1 MVPLAA
7 IEEHAGVGAARRG
20 AHRPVDRGLETVQHL
35 SERCAVANQGGD
47 LHVNSS
53 TRSGVVIMHG

>member
-7 IEEHAGVGAARRG
+7 TKGPAGVGAARRG
-20 AHRPVDRGLETVQHL
+20 AHRPVDDGRETVQHL

-47 LHVNSS
+47 LHVNGS
-53 TRSGVVIMHG
+53 TRPGVVIMHG